1 MGATG
6 RESLEPSL
14 PRLHLDHG
22 GDDIPVGGSGRL
34 HQVLLMAEQDE
45 SRDLMNG
52 LGKVGELS
60 VGWRDGRA
68 NWSE

>member
-1 MGATG
+1 M
-6 RESLEPSL
+6 
-14 PRLHLDHG
+14 
-22 GDDIPVGGSGRL
+22 